1 MQKNKYQPREKEKMV
16 LIKRT
21 FRMNI
26 EYRKV
31 LNTVPTLG
39 GVKSAFHEAKQ
50 ESIINFETDN
60 NSPHISQVMNIV
72 NFFMYTKNIK
82 KRTMLESNCNFQKR
96 KQATNN
102 YFFPTDIIHCPYWR
116 QNYVVI

>member
-1 MQKNKYQPREKEKMV
+1 MN
-16 LIKRT
+16 T
-21 FRMNI
+21 FI

-50 ESIINFETDN
+50 ESIINYETDN
-60 NSPHISQVMNIV
+60 NSPHTTRQVMNIV

-82 KRTMLESNCNFQKR
+82 KRTILESNCSFQ
-96 KQATNN
+96 
-102 YFFPTDIIHCPYWR
+102 
-116 QNYVVI
+116 

>member
-39 GVKSAFHEAKQ
+39 GVKSAFHEAK
-50 ESIINFETDN
+50 
-60 NSPHISQVMNIV
+60 
-72 NFFMYTKNIK
+72 
-82 KRTMLESNCNFQKR
+82 
-96 KQATNN
+96 
-102 YFFPTDIIHCPYWR
+102 
-116 QNYVVI
+116 

>member
-1 MQKNKYQPREKEKMV
+1 MV

-21 FRMNI
+21 FRMNIFI

-50 ESIINFETDN
+50 ESIINYETDN
-60 NSPHISQVMNIV
+60 NSPHTRQVMNIV
-72 NFFMYTKNIK
+72 NFFMYTKHIK
-82 KRTMLESNCNFQKR
+82 KRTILESNCSFQRR
-96 KQATNN
+96 KKLQ
-102 YFFPTDIIHCPYWR
+102 IIIFSNSYNSLPIL
-116 QNYVVI
+116 VV

>member
-1 MQKNKYQPREKEKMV
+1 
-16 LIKRT
+16 
-21 FRMNI
+21 MNIFI

-50 ESIINFETDN
+50 ESIINYETDN
-60 NSPHISQVMNIV
+60 NSPHTRQVMNIV

-82 KRTMLESNCNFQKR
+82 KNNTGIKLQFQRRNK
-96 KQATNN
+96 ATNN
-102 YFFPTDIIHCPYWR
+102 YFF
-116 QNYVVI
+116 

>member
-1 MQKNKYQPREKEKMV
+1 
-16 LIKRT
+16 
-21 FRMNI
+21 MNIFI

-50 ESIINFETDN
+50 ESIINYETDN
-60 NSPHISQVMNIV
+60 NSPHTRQVMNIV

-82 KRTMLESNCNFQKR
+82 K
-96 KQATNN
+96 NN
-102 YFFPTDIIHCPYWR
+102 TGIKLQLSKKKKSYKLFFPIDNSLSIFVVELC
-116 QNYVVI
+116 YVVI